1 MSAKTPVSKV
11 GKYAWYNGEIVETS
25 TIHLSP
31 STNVAHYGTGVFEGI
46 RFYETSKGPAVFR
59 LMDHMKRL
67 VRGSRF
73 YSLDLKWTA
82 EQLAS
87 ATVAT
92 IAKEGTVSGYIR
104 PLVYFGD
111 GPIHLRAK
119 AGCPTDAFIV
129 TRAITAYLGEENVDR
144 GVRVTVTKWRKTHF
158 TSVPTSAKGCGQYSN
173 SVLAVHEAMERG
185 FDEALLLNHNGT
197 VAEGSGENVFWVK
210 NGKII
215 TNDATSSILPGIT
228 RDTVLTLAKDLGI
241 ASEVRAFTLPELMD
255 ADEMFLTGTA
265 AEVTSVREL
274 DGRMFPTGEG
284 TLGRIFARRYQEVVH
299 GRAPGYDHWLTY
311 VR

>member
-1 MSAKTPVSKV
+1 MSARAPVSKV

-25 TIHLSP
+25 SIQLSV
-31 STNVAHYGTGVFEGI
+31 STNVAHYGSGVFEGI
-46 RFYETSKGPAVFR
+46 RFYETPKGPAVFR

-73 YSLDLKWTA
+73 YSLDLKWSA
-82 EQLAS
+82 EQLA
-87 ATVAT
+87 AAT
-92 IAKEGTVSGYIR
+92 IAVIVKEGTNAGYIR
-104 PLVYFGD
+104 PLVYFGE

-129 TRAITAYLGEENVDR
+129 TRSITVYLGEENVER
-144 GVRVTVTKWRKTHF
+144 GVRVTVTKWRKAHF
-158 TSVPTSAKGCGQYSN
+158 TAVPTSAKGCGQYAN

-185 FDEALLLNHNGT
+185 YDEALLLNQDGT
-197 VAEGSGENVFWVK
+197 VAEGSGENVFWVRD
-210 NGKII
+210 GKIY

-228 RDTVLTLAKDLGI
+228 RDTILTLARDSGI
-241 ASEVRAFTLPELMD
+241 PSEVRPFTLPELLD

-265 AEVTSVREL
+265 AEVTLVREL
-274 DGRMFPTGEG
+274 DGRMYPTGPSTIG
-284 TLGRIFARRYQEVVH
+284 YALQKKYQDVVH
-299 GRAPGYDHWLTY
+299 GRAPGYERWLTP